1 MDKDD
6 MLNSEA
12 AAQYL
17 GYHVGYLR
25 LLCREGQIRY
35 AKNKGYRFEQAWLD
49 AFLATRQPERVVTQH
64 GSPGTG
70 QPGRPMVVGPLSV
83 SDVEEIRNRLLTGQS
98 PAQIAREFVMGDE
111 RENP

>member
-1 MDKDD
+1 MSSDD

-12 AAQYL
+12 AAKYL

-35 AKNKGYRFEQAWLD
+35 TKNNGYRFEQAWLD
-49 AFLATRQPERVVTQH
+49 AFLATRQPERVAARAPRP
-64 GSPGTG
+64 SFKK
-70 QPGRPMVVGPLSV
+70 PGRPPAVGPLSV
-83 SDVEEIRNRLLTGQS
+83 KDVEEIRNRLLTGQS

>member
-1 MDKDD
+1 MDNDD

-25 LLCREGQIRY
+25 LLCREGQIRFT
-35 AKNKGYRFEQAWLD
+35 KKGGYRFEKAWLD
-49 AFLATRQPERVVTQH
+49 AFLAARQPERVAARPPRP
-64 GSPGTG
+64 SFKK
-70 QPGRPMVVGPLSV
+70 PGRPMVVGPLSV

-98 PAQIAREFVMGDE
+98 PAQIAREFVVGNE
-111 RENP
+111 QENP

>member
-1 MDKDD
+1 MDNED

-49 AFLATRQPERVVTQH
+49 AFLATRQPERVVTRPPRP
-64 GSPGTG
+64 SLKK
-70 QPGRPMVVGPLSV
+70 PGRPLAVGPLSV
-83 SDVEEIRNRLLTGQS
+83 KDVEEIRNRLLTGQS
-98 PAQIAREFVMGDE
+98 PAQIARDFVVGDE

>member
-1 MDKDD
+1 MNNEN

-12 AAQYL
+12 AAEYL

-35 AKNKGYRFEQAWLD
+35 TKNNGYRFEQAWLD
-49 AFLATRQPERVVTQH
+49 AFLTTRQPERVAARPPRP
-64 GSPGTG
+64 SFKK
-70 QPGRPMVVGPLSV
+70 PGRPMVVGPLSV